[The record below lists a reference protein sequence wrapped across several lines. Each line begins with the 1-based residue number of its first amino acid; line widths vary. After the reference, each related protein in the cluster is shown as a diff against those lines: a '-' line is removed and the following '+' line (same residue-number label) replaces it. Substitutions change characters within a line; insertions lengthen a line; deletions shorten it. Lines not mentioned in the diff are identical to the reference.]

1 MSSAIRLGL
10 LAAAWLAA
18 AAGTHAQPASPA
30 DAASAADPLQPGAAV
45 PPLVYTSPLA
55 RYRAAREV
63 EVVSWREANDTVA
76 RIGGWRAYARE
87 AGQPEA
93 PVPAPVHAPAP
104 APAPAP
110 AVPSTPTAPSHGKH

>member
-1 MSSAIRLGL
+1 MSSVFRPGL

-18 AAGTHAQPASPA
+18 AAGTHAQPAAPA
-30 DAASAADPLQPGAAV
+30 GTASAADPLQPGAAV

-63 EVVSWREANDTVA
+63 EVGSWREANDTVA

-93 PVPAPVHAPAP
+93 PVPVH

-110 AVPSTPTAPSHGKH
+110 AVPSSPTAPGHGKH